1 VSLRVD
7 HVVYAV
13 GDLDAAATRFDER
26 YGLAATPGG
35 VHPRWGTGNRIVA
48 LGGDRYLELIAVVDP
63 SVAATTVLGRAIAE
77 RAVDGDRWFALC
89 LGDDEIVSTAGRL
102 GLSLDPGSRTL
113 PDGRVVAWRGAGID
127 DPGRTPDLPFFIEWT
142 GAADTHPGA
151 RAGVHRSHATDVA
164 WIEIAGDARRFAAW
178 TDAASL
184 PVRFTHGHPGIV
196 SVGLTTPSG
205 ELVVR

>member
-1 VSLRVD
+1 MSLRVD

-13 GDLDAAATRFDER
+13 GDLDAAAARFDER

-35 VHPRWGTGNRIVA
+35 MHPRWGTGNRIVA

-63 SVAATTVLGRAIAE
+63 SVAASTVLGRAIAE
-77 RAVDGDRWFALC
+77 RTVDGDRWFALC

-142 GAADTHPGA
+142 GDAETHPGS
-151 RAGVHRSHATDVA
+151 RAGAHRSHATDVA

-184 PVRFTHGHPGIV
+184 PVRLTLGEPGIV